1 MLHGKLQLRWL
12 NMRRQNGF
20 TLIEV
25 LVIVS
30 IITLLAAIILP
41 VLNIAYDSLIE
52 MKGIVQHRQQNIT
65 DLIQN

>member
-1 MLHGKLQLRWL
+1 
-12 NMRRQNGF
+12 MRRQNGF